1 MNVVALRSFTIAG
14 RPDDRGDRLS
24 TEEWPAGKADQLIS
38 QRVVEPATAEATLPL
53 VAAREF
59 SMGAIRV
66 RRGDKVDG
74 ALLGAA
80 KRSQLLEQRYLV
92 PSLA

>member
-1 MNVVALRSFTIAG
+1 VDVVALRSFTIAG
-14 RPDDRGDRLS
+14 RSYVRGDRLS
-24 TEEWPAGKADQLIS
+24 TEGFGPGKADQLIS
-38 QRVVEPATAEATLPL
+38 QRIVEPATAEKTLPL

-66 RRGDKVDG
+66 RRGETVDG

>member
-1 MNVVALRSFTIAG
+1 
-14 RPDDRGDRLS
+14 
-24 TEEWPAGKADQLIS
+24 
-38 QRVVEPATAEATLPL
+38 
-53 VAAREF
+53 
-59 SMGAIRV
+59 MGAIRV
-66 RRGDKVDG
+66 RRGETVDG